1 MTKVNEYDILVISN
15 KERQKGVIKMK
26 LVTIKLNG
34 LYIATTEMT
43 ISNIRKAEKAG
54 FTITTK

>member
-1 MTKVNEYDILVISN
+1 
-15 KERQKGVIKMK
+15 MK

-54 FTITTK
+54 IYNHNKIGCNSLLAFN

>member
-1 MTKVNEYDILVISN
+1 
-15 KERQKGVIKMK
+15 MK

-54 FTITTK
+54 FTITTKQGAIPYLLLTNKQLVCTLTTK

>member
-1 MTKVNEYDILVISN
+1 
-15 KERQKGVIKMK
+15 MK

-54 FTITTK
+54 FTITTNRVQFPTWF

>member
-1 MTKVNEYDILVISN
+1 
-15 KERQKGVIKMK
+15 MK

-43 ISNIRKAEKAG
+43 ISNIRKAEKVG